1 MGKKSKIRTG
11 AGDIVT
17 TPGALHKQ
25 IEKSTLAKSK
35 FKSPKQ
41 FHKEAKD
48 VKVCWKHKTLEISLQ
63 FVDPSLSSKI
73 LSEANKQWKEETA
86 AEKEE
91 ILDDEVD
98 QEEEDESLI
107 DEEEFAEQQSRD
119 LNEHRKVQQII

>member
-35 FKSPKQ
+35 FKIPKQ

-48 VKVCWKHKTLEISLQ
+48 VKVCCQCHRN
-63 FVDPSLSSKI
+63 KI
-73 LSEANKQWKEETA
+73 LNIS
-86 AEKEE
+86 
-91 ILDDEVD
+91 VC
-98 QEEEDESLI
+98 
-107 DEEEFAEQQSRD
+107 
-119 LNEHRKVQQII
+119 